1 LSGSSAYGR
10 DPGQVVGAAE
20 KRPPRC
26 SPAGALRPDIDPED
40 VLWAL
45 RGAWSVADAA
55 DGCARAGRLLDLLM
69 IGLRHG
75 VSTPKTD

>member
-1 LSGSSAYGR
+1 
-10 DPGQVVGAAE
+10 
-20 KRPPRC
+20 
-26 SPAGALRPDIDPED
+26 

-55 DGCARAGRLLDLLM
+55 GGCARAGRLLDLLM